1 MDEVKKSYYALVKK
15 YHPDL
20 NKDNPDAE
28 EKFKTIVKAYETLI
42 DPNLRQIHDLSQTN
56 SNFNTSYDEEGS
68 YQKNPNHQA
77 YYNNKWYNY
86 QKPNYE
92 SQRDAY

>member
-1 MDEVKKSYYALVKK
+1 MDEVKKSYYSLVKK

-42 DPNLRQIHDLSQTN
+42 DPNLR
-56 SNFNTSYDEEGS
+56 
-68 YQKNPNHQA
+68 
-77 YYNNKWYNY
+77 
-86 QKPNYE
+86 
-92 SQRDAY
+92 